1 MAENYLHKE
10 GIALP
15 VERSAK
21 ILTQEYDPPSLKS
34 NDFSRQPQKG
44 DSHGDIRLSAHPKLS
59 GKTPVGVWTNRK
71 GKMVDAPL
79 VRGKCLPPTCG
90 FRLALRQVAVYHKVR
105 KVH

>member
-21 ILTQEYDPPSLKS
+21 ILTQECDPYRFKS
-34 NDFSRQPQKG
+34 NDFSRQPQKVILMG
-44 DSHGDIRLSAHPKLS
+44 ILGYQLTHNYLWGY
-59 GKTPVGVWTNRK
+59 GKTE

-105 KVH
+105 KVHRM